1 MRSGGVSMP
10 MSVHYIHHTSTFCS
24 SWLTDCWFVL
34 ALYNI
39 YNPMCLASS
48 CNYQVFFLAFSVWES
63 PLPDLG
69 IGSGWQT
76 VLSIRGPLLCWNLC
90 RWEVYSLLKC
100 VFLASGLGHNC
111 CLLMWSCC
119 CCCCCCLCGLLLLGH
134 RVATPIY
141 STCFG
146 TLCLYV
152 FYPQVANSR
161 HAGMGCFTYIY
172 IYTHTQVYV

>member
-1 MRSGGVSMP
+1 MANSSLHSWPFALLEPLQVGSLFSLKMR
-10 MSVHYIHHTSTFCS
+10 
-24 SWLTDCWFVL
+24 
-34 ALYNI
+34 
-39 YNPMCLASS
+39 
-48 CNYQVFFLAFSVWES
+48 VF
-63 PLPDLG
+63 G
-69 IGSGWQT
+69 KRIGPQ
-76 VLSIRGPLLCWNLC
+76 LL
-90 RWEVYSLLKC
+90 
-100 VFLASGLGHNC
+100 F
-111 CLLMWSCC
+111 MWSCCC

-172 IYTHTQVYV
+172 IYIHKYMYSIFLDTYTYTTHIYIYINIISHLYSVIASVLLVLAQPHWLLIRQFLQVFFSSFQHQV